1 MELGGENIIIAYAL
15 GLVLLFMLLKV
26 FFTPVRHAFR
36 RLVKCVCG
44 GIVLF
49 MFNLAGAII
58 GIQIGINAI
67 TDAVAGI
74 LGIPGIAMILLLQI
88 VLKA

>member
-1 MELGGENIIIAYAL
+1 MELGGENIIIAYAV

-26 FFTPVRHAFR
+26 FFTPVRLAFR
-36 RLVKCVCG
+36 LLVNSVCG

-49 MFNLAGAII
+49 VFNLAGAVI
-58 GIQIGINAI
+58 GLQIGINAV
-67 TDAVAGI
+67 TAAVTGI